1 MTPVFTGLIE
11 DLGALV
17 RADRRSDALVMTVRP
32 AAIAVA
38 GLGLGESIAHDG
50 VCLTVTATH
59 GDSYEVLAGAE
70 TLAKTT
76 LGERRVG
83 DKLHLERALALGDRL
98 GGHLVA
104 GHVDGVGELVSRV
117 DRGAN
122 LVLTYRPPAP
132 LLRYVI
138 VKGSIAIDGVSLT
151 VATVDSQSFQVSIIP
166 HTGAETILL
175 EKKLGDTVNLECDII
190 GKYVEKLLGLSPK
203 TQTKQSNLS
212 EAFLQENGFF

>member
-104 GHVDGVGELVSRV
+104 GHVDGVGELISRV

-122 LVLTYRPPAP
+122 VVLTYRPPAA

-151 VATVDSQSFQVSIIP
+151 VNAVDEATFAVAIIP
-166 HTGAETILL
+166 HTVGATH
-175 EKKLGDTVNLECDII
+175 LGQRRPGARVNLEVDLI
-190 GKYVEKLLGLSPK
+190 GKYVERLVAPY
-203 TQTKQSNLS
+203 
-212 EAFLQENGFF
+212 QEKP